1 MPEIKSVRHTDWT
14 SKVSPLVV
22 SSLEYISLLEENKIP
37 CELARL
43 MGDIKPSE
51 DSTNILLPVDTLT
64 ASIRAARL
72 HRDQKIF
79 FAQIIL
85 DTRVNTEVRH
95 YGKRLESKEPA
106 DKLISRMTGGET
118 NYSSVVRYQLKLDIE
133 RNLGLLLPD
142 QSESTKPK

>member
-1 MPEIKSVRHTDWT
+1 MPEIKSIRHTDWT
-14 SKVSPLVV
+14 SRINLLVV
-22 SSLEYISLLEENKIP
+22 SSIEYISLLSENKIP

-43 MGDIKPSE
+43 MGDIKQSE
-51 DSTNILLPVDTLT
+51 DNINILLPVDTLT

-106 DKLISRMTGGET
+106 DRLISKVTGGET
-118 NYSSVVRYQLKLDIE
+118 NYSSLVRYQLKLEIE